1 MIKNFNPLPYDGDN
15 PLPTYV
21 ANVNNYKLLA
31 KAPGGYTITL
41 AKLSVGD
48 SLSAG
53 NPLAHALFESCTDH
67 GERAKVVRA
76 RASGYNRN
84 CIAMMNAMIGAG
96 VEFKSAMIVSCETA
110 MNALGEWFLKSN
122 PELTDYSLVVSQSC
136 H

>member
-1 MIKNFNPLPYDGDN
+1 MIKNFNPQPYEGDN

-21 ANVNNYKLLA
+21 ANVNNYTLLA
-31 KAPGGYTITL
+31 IAPGGYIITL

-53 NPLAHALFESCTDH
+53 NPLAHALFESYTDH
-67 GERAKVVRA
+67 GERAKVVRT
-76 RASGYNRN
+76 RASGYNRD

-96 VEFKSAMIVSCETA
+96 VEFKSAVIVSCETA
-110 MNALGEWFLKSN
+110 MNALGEWFVENN
-122 PELTDYSLVVSQSC
+122 PELVDYSLVMSQSC